1 LKTTPTRVSG
11 VKGLEAMNLDPE
23 AAAAEY
29 RDKMVKPYRG
39 VLPEATVRSME
50 VQLSGSCTM
59 CSCLVCTSVWCQPL

>member
-1 LKTTPTRVSG
+1 
-11 VKGLEAMNLDPE
+11 MNLDPE